1 MMSLGDKMDKKEI
14 DKLFREMV
22 DDIKYLKRMTY
33 RRINKKIK

>member
-1 MMSLGDKMDKKEI
+1 MDKKEI
-14 DKLFREMV
+14 DKLFREML

>member
-1 MMSLGDKMDKKEI
+1 MNKKEI
-14 DKLFREMV
+14 DKLFREML

>member
-1 MMSLGDKMDKKEI
+1 MISSGDKMDKKEI
-14 DKLFREMV
+14 DKLFREML